1 MRVTRDL
8 GLVYAAAFLR
18 SVGVGLTGVLLA
30 LYLAQAGLSAGAI
43 GAIVAAGLAGGAAAT
58 LLVTLGADRLGRRVT
73 LLTLGALTAAGGVAL
88 ALASDFWVFFAAA
101 FFGMVNG
108 MGRDRGGAVALEQAM
123 LPETVSAE
131 RRTWALAFY
140 NLALDTGGALG
151 SLAAALPFVF
161 RESRSFG
168 TLDSYR
174 ATFGLYAAL
183 MLVAAAL
190 YVGLTAR
197 VEVHTGQRPVPPV
210 SPESKRIVYKLSA
223 LFTLDS
229 IGGGFLAN
237 TLLAYWFFRRFGVGE
252 EWLGPLF
259 FAAGLANAGSHLGA
273 AWLGGRIGLV
283 NTMVFTHIPANLLL
297 LAVPFAPS
305 FGWAAALFLVRECL
319 IRMDVPTR
327 QSYTLAVVAP
337 SERTFASGVTNL
349 TRNAS
354 WAVAPSLAGWLMQS
368 AATLSAPLFFGS
380 GLKIV
385 YDLLLYR
392 AFRHLPAPEE
402 RKAGPSPASPGS
414 G

>member
-1 MRVTRDL
+1 MRLTRDL

-18 SVGVGLTGVLLA
+18 SAGVGLTGVLLA

-43 GAIVAAGLAGGAAAT
+43 GVVVAAGLGGGAAAT
-58 LLVTLGADRLGRRVT
+58 LVVTLGADRLGRRAT
-73 LLTLGALTAAGGVAL
+73 LLGLALLTAAGGAL
-88 ALASDFWVFFAAA
+88 LAAASTFWVFLAAG

-108 MGRDRGGAVALEQAM
+108 MGRDRGGAVALEQAL
-123 LPETVSAE
+123 LPETVPAE

-151 SLAAALPFVF
+151 SLAGALPFVF
-161 RESRSFG
+161 RERLEFAA
-168 TLDSYR
+168 LDSYR
-174 ATFGLYAAL
+174 ATFGVYAAL
-183 MLVAAAL
+183 MLVGAL
-190 YVGLTAR
+190 FYLGLSRR
-197 VEVHTGQRPVPPV
+197 VEIHTGGTPAPPV
-210 SPESKRIVYKLSA
+210 SRESKRIVYKLSA

-237 TLLAYWFFRRFGVGE
+237 ALLAYWFFRRFGVGE

-273 AWLGGRIGLV
+273 AWLAGRIGLV

-297 LAVPFAPS
+297 MAVPFAPG
-305 FGWAAALFLVRECL
+305 FGWAAALFLLRECL
-319 IRMDVPTR
+319 VRMDVPTR
-327 QSYTLAVVAP
+327 QSYTLAVVQPA
-337 SERTFASGVTNL
+337 ERTFASGVTNL

-354 WAVAPSLAGWLMQS
+354 WAVAPSFAGWLMQS

-380 GLKIV
+380 GLKII
-385 YDLLLYR
+385 YDLLLFR

-402 RKAGPSPASPGS
+402 RQADPSLRS

>member
-1 MRVTRDL
+1 MRVSRDL
-8 GLVYAAAFLR
+8 ALVYAAGFLR

-43 GAIVAAGLAGGAAAT
+43 GVVVAAGLAGGAAAT
-58 LLVTLGADRLGRRVT
+58 LLVTIGADRLGRRAT
-73 LLTLGALTAAGGVAL
+73 LLGLAAFTAAGGVVL
-88 ALASDFWVFFAAA
+88 AVASDFWIFVAAA

-123 LPETVSAE
+123 LPETVAAE

-161 RESRSFG
+161 RERWALE

-174 ATFGLYAAL
+174 VTFGLYAGL
-183 MLVAAAL
+183 MAAAAL
-190 YVGLTAR
+190 LYFGLTRR
-197 VEVHTGQRPVPPV
+197 VEVHTGERPMPPV
-210 SPESKRIVYKLSA
+210 SPAAKRIVYKLST

-273 AWLGGRIGLV
+273 AWLAGRIGLV

-297 LAVPFAPS
+297 LAVPFVPS
-305 FGWAAALFLVRECL
+305 FGWAAALFLLRECL

-337 SERTFASGVTNL
+337 AERTFASGVTNL

-385 YDLLLYR
+385 YDLLLYA
-392 AFRHLPAPEE
+392 AFRRLPAPEE
-402 RKAGPSPASPGS
+402 QRRGS
-414 G
+414 A

>member
-1 MRVTRDL
+1 MRMTRDL
-8 GLVYAAAFLR
+8 ALVYAAAFLR

-30 LYLAQAGLSAGAI
+30 LYLAQAGLSGGAI
-43 GAIVAAGLAGGAAAT
+43 GVVVAAGLAGGAAAT
-58 LLVTLGADRLGRRVT
+58 LLVTVGADRLGRRAT
-73 LLTLGALTAAGGVAL
+73 LLGLAALTAAGGVVL
-88 ALASDFWVFFAAA
+88 ALASEFWVFVAAA

-168 TLDSYR
+168 TLSILDSYR
-174 ATFGLYAAL
+174 TAFGLYAAL

-190 YVGLTAR
+190 YLGLTAR

-297 LAVPFAPS
+297 LAVPFVPS
-305 FGWAAALFLVRECL
+305 FGWAAALFLLRECL

-337 SERTFASGVTNL
+337 GERTFASGVTNL

-402 RKAGPSPASPGS
+402 QPPKGGRTS
-414 G
+414 